1 MAIDANYKKALD
13 EGTVPMDSHNQ
24 ILVEQEHDENGLP
37 TRMSGQQA
45 QQDPGVARG
54 ALVQAQR
61 LDFQNR
67 FKPLEQRLMDEI
79 SRSPEDEARK
89 AGKNM
94 KHQSRVT
101 RGSFKRDLSRSGDS
115 LTKRQSGTI
124 NRKRGLAEARSMAS
138 AKNMTRRNVRETNL
152 ARQGELIGIGR
163 GVQQG
168 ANTDLS
174 AAASLQNSREMANS
188 NAAAAKK
195 QGDMQMAGMAVGLMM
210 MI

>member
-89 AGKNM
+89 AGKNL

-101 RGSFKRDLSRSGDS
+101 RASFKRDLARSGDS

-124 NRKRGLAEARSMAS
+124 NRKRGLAEARSMAHIGYPS
-138 AKNMTRRNVRETNL
+138 TKRQASRTRRDNQIWTSPTFLLERSKKL
-152 ARQGELIGIGR
+152 H
-163 GVQQG
+163 G
-168 ANTDLS
+168 AE
-174 AAASLQNSREMANS
+174 QVF
-188 NAAAAKK
+188 K
-195 QGDMQMAGMAVGLMM
+195 
-210 MI
+210 IP